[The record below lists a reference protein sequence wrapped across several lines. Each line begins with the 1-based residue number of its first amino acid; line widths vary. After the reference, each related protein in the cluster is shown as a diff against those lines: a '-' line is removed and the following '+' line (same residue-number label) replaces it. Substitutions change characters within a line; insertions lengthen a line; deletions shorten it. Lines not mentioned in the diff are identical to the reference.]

1 MGRRRCRSI
10 DKRHQ
15 LASAKGLNTT
25 GLHLRLL
32 MLFLHMSELQDSPKP
47 WISNGEMLIARW
59 PGNFAMEE
67 AFPPLGAEDC
77 LGDLHDEFA
86 VQGAHFTTRAERK
99 RKKGDGLIIIRFE
112 LWGLRAQ

>member
-1 MGRRRCRSI
+1 
-10 DKRHQ
+10 
-15 LASAKGLNTT
+15 
-25 GLHLRLL
+25 
-32 MLFLHMSELQDSPKP
+32 MSELQDRPKP

-59 PGNFAMEE
+59 PVNFAMEE
-67 AFPPLGAEDC
+67 AFPPFGAEDC

-86 VQGAHFTTRAERK
+86 VQGARFATRAKRK